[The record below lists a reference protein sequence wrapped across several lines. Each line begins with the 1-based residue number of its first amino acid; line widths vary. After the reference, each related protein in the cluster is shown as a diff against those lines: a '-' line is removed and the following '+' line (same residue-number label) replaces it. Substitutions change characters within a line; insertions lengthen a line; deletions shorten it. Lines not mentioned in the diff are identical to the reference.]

1 MNDVSKDDAVML
13 TILTRFEKFNL
24 PHALEIKE
32 KVDAGGTLSE
42 HELKHLENIF
52 LDSREIKAM
61 IDQRPDLQNLYAQV
75 VHLYHEITTKAV
87 ENTQGS
93 DSSNGDTKKS

>member
-1 MNDVSKDDAVML
+1 MDTPPDFLSVKVMALSARGYTMNDVSKDDAVML

-52 LDSREIKAM
+52 LDSR
-61 IDQRPDLQNLYAQV
+61 
-75 VHLYHEITTKAV
+75 
-87 ENTQGS
+87 
-93 DSSNGDTKKS
+93 